1 LNFRHNPLRF
11 YRPAF
16 QIANASRPALRPID
30 TLPSA
35 WALAANRAAAH
46 YYLVAMR
53 IELRSEYL
61 NVRHSTP
68 PKRRKNITNENMLND
83 ARTKSRM
90 RELSIF
96 CCHDASRF
104 HE

>member
-1 LNFRHNPLRF
+1 LRTSLPDC
-11 YRPAF
+11 RA
-16 QIANASRPALRPID
+16 RLID

-35 WALAANRAAAH
+35 WVLADNRAAAH

-61 NVRHSTP
+61 NVRQSKP
-68 PKRRKNITNENMLND
+68 PKLPKYITNENMLND
-83 ARTKSRM
+83 ARTNSRM

-96 CCHDASRF
+96 RCHDASRF